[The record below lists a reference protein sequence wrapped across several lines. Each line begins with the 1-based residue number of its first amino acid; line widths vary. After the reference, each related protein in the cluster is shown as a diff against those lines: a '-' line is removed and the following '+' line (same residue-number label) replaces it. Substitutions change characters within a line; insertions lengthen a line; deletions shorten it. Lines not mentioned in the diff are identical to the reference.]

1 MSPVFMCLVGMAVVV
16 GAILKF
22 RLHPFLALMLGAL
35 VVGVLAPGE
44 ASFAG
49 VGKRLAEAFGTGC
62 GKVGLVIA
70 MAAVIGQCLLV
81 SGAAE
86 RIVRGF
92 LSLFGVK
99 RAPLGFLSSGFL
111 LGIPV
116 FFDTVFYLMVP
127 LVRTFAKSN
136 PEKFILALLAVVA
149 GGSMAHSLVPPTPG
163 PITVVEN
170 LNQTLEATGQQ
181 ELDLGIMIAGGL
193 LLGVI
198 TILVGYLYALWANRV
213 FRIPMRRTAMSELT
227 EFEPDPERRL
237 PPLSAAILPVV
248 IPFLLIMMGTIV
260 TSLWGKSTDT
270 DYPLAGQIVLM
281 LGDKHAAL
289 AVGALV
295 AVVLALRYRPAGME
309 LPKVIQSA
317 LAGGGVIILI
327 TAAGAAFGQIMKE
340 TGIAEEL
347 KDWFSGPEAG
357 GKILI
362 VAFVLTALVR
372 MAQGSATVSMVT
384 TGAIMAS
391 LLQGVELD
399 FHPLYLALAI
409 GCGSKP
415 GPWMNDSGFWVISK
429 MSGMTEGETL
439 KTFSVMLTLMGTVG
453 FLVVWIASRI
463 MPMA

>member
-1 MSPVFMCLVGMAVVV
+1 MSPIIICLMGMAVVV
-16 GAILKF
+16 AAILKF
-22 RLHPFLALMLGAL
+22 RMHPFLALMLGAL
-35 VVGVLAPGE
+35 VVALLAPGE
-44 ASFAG
+44 ASLAG
-49 VGKRLAEAFGTGC
+49 AGKRLAGAFGNGC

-70 MAAVIGQCLLV
+70 IAAVIGQCLLV

-86 RIVRGF
+86 RIVKAF

-127 LVRTFAKSN
+127 LVRTFARAN

-163 PITVVEN
+163 PIAVVEN
-170 LNQTLEATGQQ
+170 LNQTLEATGQR
-181 ELDLGIMIAGGL
+181 ELDLGIMIVGGL
-193 LLGVI
+193 VLGVI
-198 TILVGYLYALWANRV
+198 TISVGYLYARWANRT
-213 FRIPMRRTAMSELT
+213 FRIPLRRTAISAMS
-227 EFEPDPERRL
+227 EFEPDPERKL
-237 PPLSAAILPVV
+237 PPLPVSILPVV
-248 IPFLLIMMGTIV
+248 VPFLLIMAGTLV
-260 TSLWGKSTDT
+260 TSFWGKASET
-270 DYPLAGQIVLM
+270 DYPLAGEMILM
-281 LGDKHAAL
+281 LGDKHMAL
-289 AVGALV
+289 AVGALIGV
-295 AVVLALRYRPAGME
+295 ILAVRYRPAGTE

-317 LAGGGVIILI
+317 LAGGGIIILI
-327 TAAGAAFGQIMKE
+327 TAGGAAFGQIMKE
-340 TGIAEEL
+340 TGIAEAL
-347 KDWFSGPEAG
+347 KDWFSGSGAG
-357 GKILI
+357 GRILI

-391 LLQGVELD
+391 LLQEVQLD

-439 KTFSVMLTLMGTVG
+439 KTFSVMLTLMGVAG
-453 FLVVWIASRI
+453 FLVVLVASKL
-463 MPMA
+463 MPLV

>member
-1 MSPVFMCLVGMAVVV
+1 
-16 GAILKF
+16 
-22 RLHPFLALMLGAL
+22 
-35 VVGVLAPGE
+35 
-44 ASFAG
+44 
-49 VGKRLAEAFGTGC
+49 
-62 GKVGLVIA
+62 
-70 MAAVIGQCLLV
+70 
-81 SGAAE
+81 
-86 RIVRGF
+86 
-92 LSLFGVK
+92 
-99 RAPLGFLSSGFL
+99 
-111 LGIPV
+111 
-116 FFDTVFYLMVP
+116 
-127 LVRTFAKSN
+127 
-136 PEKFILALLAVVA
+136 
-149 GGSMAHSLVPPTPG
+149 MAHSLVPPTPG

-248 IPFLLIMMGTIV
+248 IPFLLIMIGTIV

>member
-248 IPFLLIMMGTIV
+248 IPFLLIMIGTIV

-317 LAGGGVIILI
+317 PKEY
-327 TAAGAAFGQIMKE
+327 QIDAE
-340 TGIAEEL
+340 TCQDPQNDARRQQDYFFYRFWTESWYPRDSI
-347 KDWFSGPEAG
+347 SGPISD
-357 GKILI
+357 KML
-362 VAFVLTALVR
+362 
-372 MAQGSATVSMVT
+372 QKN
-384 TGAIMAS
+384 
-391 LLQGVELD
+391 LLE
-399 FHPLYLALAI
+399 I
-409 GCGSKP
+409 
-415 GPWMNDSGFWVISK
+415 DSGKVSTNYEKIMEKLTK
-429 MSGMTEGETL
+429 MRPKSSTN
-439 KTFSVMLTLMGTVG
+439 
-453 FLVVWIASRI
+453 A
-463 MPMA
+463 

>member
-295 AVVLALRYRPAGME
+295 AVVLALRYRPEGME

-317 LAGGGVIILI
+317 LAG
-327 TAAGAAFGQIMKE
+327 E
-340 TGIAEEL
+340 
-347 KDWFSGPEAG
+347 
-357 GKILI
+357 
-362 VAFVLTALVR
+362 
-372 MAQGSATVSMVT
+372 GSS
-384 TGAIMAS
+384 S
-391 LLQGVELD
+391 
-399 FHPLYLALAI
+399 
-409 GCGSKP
+409 
-415 GPWMNDSGFWVISK
+415 
-429 MSGMTEGETL
+429 
-439 KTFSVMLTLMGTVG
+439 
-453 FLVVWIASRI
+453 
-463 MPMA
+463 